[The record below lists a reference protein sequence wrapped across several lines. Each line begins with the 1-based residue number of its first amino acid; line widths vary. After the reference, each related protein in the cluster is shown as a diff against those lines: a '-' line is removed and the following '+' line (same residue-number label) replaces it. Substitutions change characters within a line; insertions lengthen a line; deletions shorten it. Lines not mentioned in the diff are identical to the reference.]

1 MKRKESHDNTP
12 NDAESQHNLIS
23 LLFTCRPCRNF
34 LHVFLFLW
42 HSFSMILLLGASGY
56 VGEAFATELSR
67 RKLTFT
73 PLSRCDVDYS
83 RFDVLLK
90 FLRERK
96 PAFVIN
102 AAGYIGKPN
111 VDACENAKAETLLGN
126 VVLPVTIA
134 HACLEA
140 GVPWGHVSTGC
151 IYNGAKIRDDGGNWR
166 LELEL
171 NRPEVRELF
180 LSSPKRFKGFTEE
193 DEPNFSFRHPPC
205 SFHNGTKVLAEEAI
219 AGVGQ
224 VYIWRLRIPFDEF
237 DSPRNALTK
246 LQKYSK
252 VYENINSF
260 SHRGDFVRACLD
272 LWEQRAAFGI
282 YNVINPGAVST
293 RQITGSIE
301 RILKPARR
309 LEFFADDAQFYS
321 TGVKA
326 PRSNCILDA
335 SKLLSAGVQ
344 MRPVAEAFEDALL
357 NWKPGSAG

>member
-1 MKRKESHDNTP
+1 
-12 NDAESQHNLIS
+12 
-23 LLFTCRPCRNF
+23 
-34 LHVFLFLW
+34 
-42 HSFSMILLLGASGY
+42 MIFLLGASGY
-56 VGEAFATELSR
+56 IGQAFAAELTR
-67 RKLTFT
+67 RKLDFT
-73 PLSRCDVDYS
+73 PLARADVDYS

-140 GVPWGHVSTGC
+140 DVPWGHVSTGC
-151 IYNGAKIRDDGGNWR
+151 IFNGAKIRDDAGTWQ
-166 LELEL
+166 LEPEL
-171 NRPEVRELF
+171 NKPEIRELF
-180 LSSPKRFKGFTEE
+180 LRSPERFRGYTE
-193 DEPNFSFRHPPC
+193 DEVPNFSFRHPPC

-219 AGVGQ
+219 AEVGQ
-224 VYIWRLRIPFDEF
+224 NYTWRLRIPFDEF

-246 LQKYSK
+246 LQKYPK

-272 LWEQRAAFGI
+272 LWERRAPFGI
-282 YNVINPGAVST
+282 YNVTNPGGIST
-293 RQITGSIE
+293 RQIVEKIE
-301 RILKPARR
+301 RILKPARPF
-309 LEFFADDAQFYS
+309 EFFADDNQFYT

-326 PRSNCILDA
+326 PRSNCILDTT
-335 SKLLSAGVQ
+335 KLLSAGVS
-344 MRPVAEAFEDALL
+344 MRPVGEAFEDALL
-357 NWKPGSAG
+357 RWQPAAV

>member
-1 MKRKESHDNTP
+1 
-12 NDAESQHNLIS
+12 
-23 LLFTCRPCRNF
+23 
-34 LHVFLFLW
+34 
-42 HSFSMILLLGASGY
+42 MILLLGASGY
-56 VGEAFATELSR
+56 IGQAFAAELER
-67 RKLTFT
+67 RKLAFT
-73 PLSRCDVDYS
+73 PLSRLEVDYS

-126 VVLPVTIA
+126 VVLPLTIA

-151 IYNGAKIRDDGGNWR
+151 IYNGAKIRDDAGNWR
-166 LELEL
+166 LEPEL
-171 NRPEVRELF
+171 NKPEVRDLF
-180 LSSPKRFKGFTEE
+180 LRCPERFMGYTE
-193 DEPNFSFRHPPC
+193 DEVPNFSFRHPPC

-224 VYIWRLRIPFDEF
+224 NYIWRLRIPFDEF

-246 LQKYSK
+246 LQKYPK
-252 VYENINSF
+252 VYENVNSF

-272 LWEQRAAFGI
+272 LRERRAAFGI
-282 YNVINPGAVST
+282 YNVTNPGAIST
-293 RQITGSIE
+293 RQIVEKIE
-301 RILKPARR
+301 RLLKPPRSF
-309 LEFFADDAQFYS
+309 EFFADDNQFYT

-326 PRSNCILDA
+326 PRSNCILDTT
-335 SKLLSAGVQ
+335 KLLTAGVR
-344 MRPVAEAFEDALL
+344 MRAVDEAFEAALA
-357 NWKPGSAG
+357 NWKPVVIG